1 MMFTPPFYSTHYS
14 KCPPPAAMHF
24 TALAFISNIALRTIA
39 GSIWATFLAML
50 AGSSFTL
57 AGRGQYTLDLRKP
70 QRQKQ
75 SCKISRNL
83 HGSDSS
89 TNFYLKDKFFWCFA
103 WGKSWWT
110 DLICANFVTFYN
122 SVQKSHMDL
131 CKSDN
136 GFLTANGFL
145 IARSYICH
153 SWFSTKPTFFWGT
166 LYLPDLATW
175 PTYLTCDIWDIWSEW
190 WEDMTWPKITNLPT
204 FLPPLEN
211 TLKEQS

>member
-1 MMFTPPFYSTHYS
+1 MTNPYLYLSSALVMYILEKFSLSWQTDLGRTVLSLMVTPPFYSTHYS

-83 HGSDSS
+83 QRSDSS
-89 TNFYLKDKFFWCFA
+89 TNFFLKDKFFDA
-103 WGKSWWT
+103 LHGVKVGGR
-110 DLICANFVTFYN
+110 I
-122 SVQKSHMDL
+122 
-131 CKSDN
+131 
-136 GFLTANGFL
+136 
-145 IARSYICH
+145 
-153 SWFSTKPTFFWGT
+153 
-166 LYLPDLATW
+166 
-175 PTYLTCDIWDIWSEW
+175 
-190 WEDMTWPKITNLPT
+190 
-204 FLPPLEN
+204 
-211 TLKEQS
+211 